1 MRYVRPALRVLLGAL
16 FMVSAVAKLFAIDDF
31 ELYVFS
37 YGFFSLNFTYVLVR
51 LCIAAELALG
61 VLTAL
66 GWWRRVVR
74 LLDLGMLLFFSLF
87 LCYASLVGRNESCQC
102 FGRLADLNPVQSLL
116 KNALLIVIAL
126 LAFDKGKP
134 VQHCKLRAWLTAL
147 IVAASLATPFV
158 VSVPDSWMFGPEDAR
173 YNKEL
178 LQETVA
184 ERNLD
189 GDRYVVSFVTPGC
202 PYCRM
207 SRQKIGSI
215 ASRNDLDTTRIVY
228 IEPDDI
234 GADRFLQLTYGQR
247 PLILML
253 DHGQT
258 VATFHY
264 RNISE
269 RSIVDFLGKD

>member
-1 MRYVRPALRVLLGAL
+1 MRHVRPIIRVLLGAL
-16 FMVSAVAKLFAIDDF
+16 FVVSAVAKLFAIDDF

-37 YGFFSLNFTYVLVR
+37 YGFFSLNFTYVVVR
-51 LCIAAELALG
+51 FCIAAELALG
-61 VLTAL
+61 LLTIL

-87 LCYASLVGRNESCQC
+87 LCYASLAGHNESCQC

-116 KNALLIVIAL
+116 KNALLIMVAL
-126 LAFDKGKP
+126 FAFGQEKT
-134 VQHCKLRAWLTAL
+134 VQHCRLRVWLTAL
-147 IVAASLATPFV
+147 IVVSALAAPFV
-158 VSVPDSWMFGPEDAR
+158 FSVPDSWMFGPEDAH

-178 LQETVA
+178 LQETVE
-184 ERNLD
+184 ERNLED
-189 GDRYVVSFVTPGC
+189 DRYVVSFVTPGC

-207 SRQKIGSI
+207 SRQKIDSI
-215 ASRNDLDTTRIVY
+215 VSRNGLDSTRIVY

-253 DHGQT
+253 DHGHT

-269 RSIVDFLGKD
+269 RGIVEFIGKY